1 MSTLAEMSGIPFI
14 LCLILGVAKHFAA
27 QFSEREWA
35 THLPD
40 FIELMVMWAVYVWLS
55 NLFDSR
61 ITCLDESDA
70 INLLAIFLVCLSVT
84 LFGGKDDHS
93 IHP

>member
-1 MSTLAEMSGIPFI
+1 
-14 LCLILGVAKHFAA
+14 
-27 QFSEREWA
+27 
-35 THLPD
+35 
-40 FIELMVMWAVYVWLS
+40 MVMWAVYVWLS